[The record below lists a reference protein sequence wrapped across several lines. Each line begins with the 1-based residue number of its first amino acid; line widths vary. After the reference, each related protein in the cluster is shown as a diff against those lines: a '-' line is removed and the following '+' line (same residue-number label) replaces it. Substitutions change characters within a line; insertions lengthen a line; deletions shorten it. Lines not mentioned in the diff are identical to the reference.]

1 MNIIDKYKNYMLSG
15 FVLLST
21 SPVWAAGAGDAAV
34 TAITDST
41 AEAKTFGYA
50 VIGALASI
58 FVFKL
63 IKKVI

>member
-1 MNIIDKYKNYMLSG
+1 MLSG